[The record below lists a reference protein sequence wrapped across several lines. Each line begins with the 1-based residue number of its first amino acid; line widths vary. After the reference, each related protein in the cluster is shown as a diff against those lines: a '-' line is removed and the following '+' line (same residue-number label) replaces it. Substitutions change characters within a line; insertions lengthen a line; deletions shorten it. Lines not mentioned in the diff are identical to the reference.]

1 VTRRRLALGESGEAI
16 AARALRRAGYRIL
29 AERYACP
36 LGEVD
41 LVARDGGTLVFVEV
55 KTRSSADRYPPGEA
69 VHLRKQ
75 RQIARVAEHY
85 LAAIGAGAVPCRF
98 DVVAITVPE
107 GGGPPRIEV
116 IRDAFPAEGIEVF

>member
-1 VTRRRLALGESGEAI
+1 MTRRRLDLGESGEAI

-29 AERYACP
+29 AERYTCP

-41 LVARDGGTLVFVEV
+41 LVARDGDTLVFVEV

-69 VHLRKQ
+69 VDRRKQ
-75 RQIARVAEHY
+75 RQVARVAEHY
-85 LAAIGAGAVPCRF
+85 LAAIRAGDVPCRF

-107 GGGPPRIEV
+107 GGAAPRVEV
-116 IRDAFPAEGIEVF
+116 IRDAFPAEGVEVF

>member
-1 VTRRRLALGESGEAI
+1 VSRRRLQLGESGEAI

-29 AERYACP
+29 AERYTCP

-75 RQIARVAEHY
+75 RQVVRVAQHY
-85 LAAIGAGAVPCRF
+85 LAATRAGDVPCRF

-107 GGGPPRIEV
+107 GGAAPRVEV
-116 IRDAFPAEGIEVF
+116 IRDAFPVEGIETF

>member
-1 VTRRRLALGESGEAI
+1 VTQRRLQLGESGEAI

-36 LGEVD
+36 EGEID
-41 LVARDGGTLVFVEV
+41 LVARDRDTLVFVEV

-69 VHLRKQ
+69 VHRRKQ
-75 RQIARVAEHY
+75 RQVARVAQHY
-85 LAAIGAGAVPCRF
+85 LAVTRAGDVPCRF

-107 GGGPPRIEV
+107 DGGAPQVEL
-116 IRDAFPAEGIEVF
+116 IRDAFPAEGIETF